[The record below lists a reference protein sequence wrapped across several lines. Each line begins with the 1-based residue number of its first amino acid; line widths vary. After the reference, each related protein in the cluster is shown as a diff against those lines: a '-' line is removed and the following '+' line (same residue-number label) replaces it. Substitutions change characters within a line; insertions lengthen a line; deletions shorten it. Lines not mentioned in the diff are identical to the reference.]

1 MKKSLKMQTVLS
13 LDDYFLSSKF
23 KKNLQYICKNF
34 TIRNKDMLFWN
45 TTGIKNGSLILTMYK
60 RSCPLNETVLI
71 FSYIIIKLLQ
81 NQMPYLTEDSKP
93 WTPKIQ
99 MCHYFWGQNCLWT
112 KSWWGLFKGRVFA
125 FSLSFLAL
133 ISCTIIIKMI

>member
-1 MKKSLKMQTVLS
+1 MEKMGRHKKSMGVWKKSLKMQTVLS

-23 KKNLQYICKNF
+23 KKNLQHVCKNF

-60 RSCPLNETVLI
+60 QSCPLNETVLI

-81 NQMPYLTEDSKP
+81 NQMPYLTERFKALDPKDS
-93 WTPKIQ
+93 
-99 MCHYFWGQNCLWT
+99 NV
-112 KSWWGLFKGRVFA
+112 SLFLGAELPVDKKVVG
-125 FSLSFLAL
+125 SF
-133 ISCTIIIKMI
+133 